1 MVSLPSPSSNPNIAN
16 IILVDNFVAML
27 IEFPD
32 DAPLIADSVYAN
44 SELMDGRRFA
54 DEFLRRRTLAKKG
67 VVESA
72 SSMGFSTV
80 GASSNAG
87 GWSEVAKKGPPKV
100 EEPAAAGFKVVP
112 GKKKARK

>member
-1 MVSLPSPSSNPNIAN
+1 
-16 IILVDNFVAML
+16 
-27 IEFPD
+27 
-32 DAPLIADSVYAN
+32 
-44 SELMDGRRFA
+44 
-54 DEFLRRRTLAKKG
+54 
-67 VVESA
+67 
-72 SSMGFSTV
+72 MGFSTV